1 MKKQPPR
8 GQQIQTGIAGEH
20 FVAAELSRRGWV
32 VALPMKNNPDFDM
45 LAYREDGAPIRVQV
59 KTRREHVKTK
69 AWRITSPFPE
79 GPSDFLVAVSLEE
92 LGQPR
97 YWILPCAEANAIVT
111 SEQLRRNK
119 LDQYEDAWDLLA
131 A

>member
-1 MKKQPPR
+1 MENQPR
-8 GQQIQTGIAGEH
+8 GQQIRTGVAGEH
-20 FVAAELSRRGWV
+20 FVAAELSRRGWI

-45 LAYREDGAPIRVQV
+45 LAYRDDGAPIRVQV
-59 KTRREHVKTK
+59 KTRREHLKTK

-79 GPSDFLVAVSLEE
+79 DAGDFLVAVSLEE
-92 LGQPR
+92 LDQPR
-97 YWILPCAEANAIVT
+97 YWILPCAAANALVT

-119 LDQYEDAWDLLA
+119 LDQYEDRWDLLA

>member
-1 MKKQPPR
+1 VEKPPR

-32 VALPMKNNPDFDM
+32 VALPMKNTPDFDM
-45 LAYREDGAPIRVQV
+45 LAYREIGATIRVQV
-59 KTRREHVKTK
+59 KTRREHKKTK
-69 AWRITSPFPE
+69 AWRITSPFPD

-92 LGQPR
+92 FGQPR